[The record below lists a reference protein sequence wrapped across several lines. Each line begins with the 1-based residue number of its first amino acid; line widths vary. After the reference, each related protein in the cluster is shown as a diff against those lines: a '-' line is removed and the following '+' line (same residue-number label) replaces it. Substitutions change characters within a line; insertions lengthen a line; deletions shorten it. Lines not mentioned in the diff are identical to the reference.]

1 MIRPTARGYVWVVL
15 AALLWSTIGLFMR
28 TLHDWY
34 GLSALGLAFLR
45 AGVSFVII
53 FSLLILLRRDLLFL
67 TRTSL
72 AWLML
77 YGVLGVGA
85 FYFVYTQAIILTN
98 VTTAVVLLYTAPAFV
113 ALMAWRVWGEPFT
126 TRKLMAIGLAF
137 AGCALVARAYDLTQL
152 RLNGVGILF
161 GLGAGFT
168 YALFTMFSKAGMKQF
183 STWTLTTYELLFG
196 ALFLLPFQNA
206 HDLAIVIQQPTAWVF
221 LLGLVLGPTL
231 GAITAFNLGVH
242 EVPASNASVVATI
255 EPVMASLL
263 AFVLLG
269 ERLEVWQIL
278 GGAMVIAGAV
288 WLSGPSQ

>member
-1 MIRPTARGYVWVVL
+1 MIRQTVRGYFWVVL

-34 GLSALGLAFLR
+34 GLPALVLAFLR

-85 FYFVYTQAIILTN
+85 FYFVYTQAIIITN

-113 ALMAWRVWGEPFT
+113 ALMAWRVWGEPLT
-126 TRKLMAIGLAF
+126 GHKLVAIGLAF

-183 STWTLTTYELLFG
+183 STWTLMTYELLFG
-196 ALFLLPFQNA
+196 ALFLLPFQNV
-206 HDLAIVIQQPTAWVF
+206 HDLAIVIQQPTAWIF
-221 LLGLVLGPTL
+221 LLGLVFGPTL
-231 GAITAFNLGVH
+231 GAITAFNLGVR

-263 AFVLLG
+263 AFVVLG
-269 ERLEVWQIL
+269 ERLDVWQIL
-278 GGAMVIAGAV
+278 GGAMVTAGAV
-288 WLSGPSQ
+288 WLSRQTQ

>member
-1 MIRPTARGYVWVVL
+1 MTRPITRGYFWVVL

-28 TLHDWY
+28 TLHDHY
-34 GLSALGLAFLR
+34 GFSALTLAFLR
-45 AGVSFVII
+45 AGISCAISA
-53 FSLLILLRRDLLFL
+53 SLLLVWRRDLLRL

-77 YGVLGVGA
+77 YGIVGVGV
-85 FYFVYTQAIILTN
+85 FYFVYTQAILVTS

-113 ALMAWRVWGEPFT
+113 ALMARRVWGEPLT
-126 TRKLMAIGLAF
+126 TRKLLVIGLAF
-137 AGCALVARAYDLTQL
+137 AGCALVVRAYDLTQL
-152 RLNGVGILF
+152 GLNAVGILF

-183 STWTLTTYELLFG
+183 STWTLMTYELFFG
-196 ALFLLPFQNA
+196 ALFLLPFQNV
-206 HDLAIVIQQPTAWVF
+206 HDLAIVIQQPGAWIF

-231 GAITAFNLGVH
+231 GAITAFNLGVR

-269 ERLEVWQIL
+269 ERLEVWQLL

-288 WLSGPSQ
+288 WLSGQSR

>member
-1 MIRPTARGYVWVVL
+1 V
-15 AALLWSTIGLFMR
+15 
-28 TLHDWY
+28 
-34 GLSALGLAFLR
+34 
-45 AGVSFVII
+45 
-53 FSLLILLRRDLLFL
+53 
-67 TRTSL
+67 
-72 AWLML
+72 
-77 YGVLGVGA
+77 GVGV
-85 FYFVYTQAIILTN
+85 FYFVYTQAILVTN

-113 ALMAWRVWGEPFT
+113 TLMARRVWGEPLA
-126 TRKLMAIGLAF
+126 TRKLLAIGLAF

-152 RLNGVGILF
+152 RLNGVGLLF

-196 ALFLLPFQNA
+196 ALFLLLFQNI
-206 HDLAIVIQQPTAWVF
+206 HDLAIVIQQPTAWIF

-231 GAITAFNLGVH
+231 GAITAFNLGVR

-263 AFVLLG
+263 AFVVLG
-269 ERLEVWQIL
+269 ERLEGWQML

-288 WLSGPSQ
+288 WLSGQSR

>member
-1 MIRPTARGYVWVVL
+1 MTRPTIGGYFWVVL

-28 TLHDWY
+28 TLHDHY
-34 GLSALGLAFLR
+34 GFSALTLAFLR
-45 AGVSFVII
+45 AGISCAISA
-53 FSLLILLRRDLLFL
+53 SLLLVWRRDLLRL
-67 TRTSL
+67 RRTSL

-77 YGVLGVGA
+77 YGIVGVGV
-85 FYFVYTQAIILTN
+85 FYFVYTQAILVTN

-113 ALMAWRVWGEPFT
+113 TLMARRVWGEPLA
-126 TRKLMAIGLAF
+126 TRKLLAIGLAF

-152 RLNGVGILF
+152 RLNGVGLLF

-196 ALFLLPFQNA
+196 ALFLLLFQNI

-231 GAITAFNLGVH
+231 GAITAFNLGVR
-242 EVPASNASVVATI
+242 EVPASNASIVATI

-263 AFVLLG
+263 AFVVLG
-269 ERLEVWQIL
+269 ERLEGWQML

-288 WLSGPSQ
+288 WLSGQSR